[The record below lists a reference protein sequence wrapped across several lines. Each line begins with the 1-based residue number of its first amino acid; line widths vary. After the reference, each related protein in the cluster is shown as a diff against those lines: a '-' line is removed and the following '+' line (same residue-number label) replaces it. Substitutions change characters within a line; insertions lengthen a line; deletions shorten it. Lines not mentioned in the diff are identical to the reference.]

1 MDNITHSLFGLA
13 VAELASPP
21 PELRRRVW
29 LGTAMVAANLPD
41 IDLAYTWITPG
52 PLGYLLHHRGYT
64 HTLAG
69 LAVFAAG
76 FAILRYLWPAARALP
91 AAAWRAL
98 ALLVGV
104 NLVAHLALDG
114 FNSYGVHPFF
124 PFGSRWYY
132 GDAVF
137 IFEPWIWIALGTA
150 GILNAERAWQRLSIG
165 GAIAGLMA
173 VVVVT
178 RVLLPGAVLTMAVA
192 AALATALMRP
202 WTRRA
207 RAAAALAA
215 TAGFMVGMLG
225 LSQVVT
231 ARALAAAGGGQA
243 VDVIKTPDPG
253 MPVCW
258 FILVLSRDAGGDDL
272 RTVAG
277 TLSLA
282 PAWVPASSCASD
294 RLERAAG
301 TDPRGRDAVAWRDDL
316 HASIARLRTLADS
329 DCAAAAWLRFGRAPA
344 IRRDAILDL
353 RFDSDVRGNFSA
365 LRLGSGSGGCPP
377 FVPPW
382 TAPRRD
388 LLDGPR

>member
-1 MDNITHSLFGLA
+1 
-13 VAELASPP
+13 
-21 PELRRRVW
+21 
-29 LGTAMVAANLPD
+29 
-41 IDLAYTWITPG
+41 
-52 PLGYLLHHRGYT
+52 
-64 HTLAG
+64 
-69 LAVFAAG
+69 
-76 FAILRYLWPAARALP
+76 
-91 AAAWRAL
+91 
-98 ALLVGV
+98 
-104 NLVAHLALDG
+104 LALDG

-124 PFGSRWYY
+124 PFGGRWYY

-150 GILNAERAWQRLSIG
+150 GILNAERTWQRLIIG
-165 GAIAGLMA
+165 GAITGLMA

-178 RVLLPGAVLTMAVA
+178 RVLLLGAVLTMAVA
-192 AALATALMRP
+192 AALATAAMRP
-202 WTRRA
+202 WTRRV
-207 RAAAALAA
+207 RAGAALAA
-215 TAGFMVGMLG
+215 TAGFMFGMLG
-225 LSQVVT
+225 LSQLVT
-231 ARALAAAGGGQA
+231 ARALAASGGGQA

-258 FILVLSRDAGGDDL
+258 FILVLSREAGGDDL

-301 TDPRGRDAVAWRDDL
+301 TELRGRDAVAWRDDL
-316 HASIARLRTLADS
+316 HESVARLRTLAGR

-344 IRRDAILDL
+344 IRQDTILDL

-382 TAPRRD
+382 TPPRRD
-388 LLDGPR
+388 LLDGAR